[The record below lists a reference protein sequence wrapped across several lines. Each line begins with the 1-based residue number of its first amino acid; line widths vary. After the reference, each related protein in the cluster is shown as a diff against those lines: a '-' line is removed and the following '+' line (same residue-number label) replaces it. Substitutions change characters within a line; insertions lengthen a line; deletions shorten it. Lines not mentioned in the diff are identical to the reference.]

1 MLFFFPEK
9 MNPRNS
15 IPKHEFFYFIV
26 ESDFASVS
34 LMESKSGGILIAC
47 KIAYTEENWLWGFP
61 RNLQNSNQAC
71 NCELAAGYSFHI
83 DI

>member
-1 MLFFFPEK
+1 MLFFFYEK
-9 MNPRNS
+9 NESPNMN
-15 IPKHEFFYFIV
+15 FDFIL

-47 KIAYTEENWLWGFP
+47 KIAYTEENWLWGFQGIC
-61 RNLQNSNQAC
+61 RILIKHLLVK
-71 NCELAAGYSFHI
+71 LAAGYSFHI